1 MGASMTTP
9 EREDL
14 TLVPQ
19 SAAKGTSKSA
29 KEPVW
34 YLPTNQLNLLFMLA
48 AGLVSGPA
56 GFGRKYYGDCL
67 GACSGWIPVFADAVP
82 QSALQQAIAEG
93 KHLRQ
98 VIAEI
103 DLSSLR
109 GSVKAVGKDGRPRSI
124 ELPQGLSENEPALL
138 IPAPLPATW
147 IRSIHFPS
155 KEDRAA
161 VEEEAADFANV
172 PLNAYRRQVSTKLFS
187 RQSLCPWPLV
197 EAAALPNRDQP
208 IYGCAAVGGAM
219 ALSFALGNR
228 GDATAVATR
237 VLFDPCCEGFPG
249 GLVQKQATEHLFG
262 TLNRWACLDKSPVE
276 RDNQGWLLLSIL
288 SALVDAKVQGDN
300 DSASAPPD
308 FYQTVLDCLDVEA
321 KRLAGLADE
330 KGQSASKRLGGL
342 AADLRGVLSL
352 GAHTISELLD
362 RHPKPFSRGL
372 LLFFLRDRPEG
383 LLELDSPG
391 LHAMDYVVAAA
402 LFAARSGWMGM
413 PPAVRDQPGL
423 REAVVHRMAALAQRQ
438 SGSEL
443 DLGPAPVR
451 IAPLRELLGAVAGNR
466 SKVQE
471 EAALKLTRGMNWREL
486 LSTRISLGKGDYRL
500 KIDGQGA
507 YLLLDGEVKAVTT
520 EIDYE
525 SLFERLSKI
534 SVPPKLDAEVRG
546 TFDRRRA

>member
-1 MGASMTTP
+1 MTAAEP
-9 EREDL
+9 EDL
-14 TLVPQ
+14 TLSPPSV
-19 SAAKGTSKSA
+19 AKGASRKG

-56 GFGRKYYGDCL
+56 GFGRKYYADCL

-82 QSALQQAIAEG
+82 QSALQQAITEG

-109 GSVKAVGKDGRPRSI
+109 GSVQAVGKDGRPRSI
-124 ELPQGLSENEPALL
+124 ELPQGLSDNEPALL

-172 PLNAYRRQVSTKLFS
+172 PLNAYKRQVSTKLFS

-197 EAAALPNRDQP
+197 EAAAPPSRDQP

-219 ALSFALGNR
+219 ALSLALGNR
-228 GDATAVATR
+228 GDATAEATR
-237 VLFDPCCEGFPG
+237 ILFDPDCK
-249 GLVQKQATEHLFG
+249 GLSRGLLQEQAPEPLLG
-262 TLNRWACLDKSPVE
+262 ALNCWACLDVSPE
-276 RDNQGWLLLSIL
+276 CDIQGRLLLSIL

-300 DSASAPPD
+300 DSASASPD
-308 FYQTVLDCLDVEA
+308 FYQTVLDCVAVEA
-321 KRLAGLADE
+321 ERLADLADE
-330 KGQSASKRLGGL
+330 KGQLASKRLGGL
-342 AADLRGVLSL
+342 VADLRGVLSL
-352 GAHTISELLD
+352 GAYTISELLD

-372 LLFFLRDRPEG
+372 LLFFLRDRPEE

-391 LHAMDYVVAAA
+391 LNAMDYVVAAA

-413 PPAVRDQPGL
+413 PPEVRDQPGL
-423 REAVVHRMAALAQRQ
+423 REAVAHRMAALAQRQ

-443 DLGPAPVR
+443 DLGPAPER

-466 SKVQE
+466 RKVQE
-471 EAALKLTRGMNWREL
+471 EAALKLTRGMDWREL

-507 YLLLDGEVKAVTT
+507 HLLLDGEVKAVTT

-534 SVPPKLDAEVRG
+534 PVPPKLDAEVRR